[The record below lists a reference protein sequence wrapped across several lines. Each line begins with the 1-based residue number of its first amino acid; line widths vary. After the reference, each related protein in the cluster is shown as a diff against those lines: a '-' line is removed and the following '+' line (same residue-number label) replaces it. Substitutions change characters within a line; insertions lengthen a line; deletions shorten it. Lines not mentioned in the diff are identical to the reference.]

1 MHLRHSYYKDDYKSK
16 SRSHLT
22 INRRLRFL
30 ERITSLPNNWL
41 TYAWFLKIKFDIR
54 WLDLLTNDLIELY
67 SQVIRVCIDLMTRCE
82 TKDYPTINLED
93 NIKFRLH
100 ESMPNYFNPVC
111 DINCK
116 ANLLLISFE
125 RVKEHMSQPLNIE
138 RHNTNQVFT
147 WKQTDDNQPSMP

>member
-1 MHLRHSYYKDDYKSK
+1 
-16 SRSHLT
+16 
-22 INRRLRFL
+22 
-30 ERITSLPNNWL
+30 
-41 TYAWFLKIKFDIR
+41 
-54 WLDLLTNDLIELY
+54 
-67 SQVIRVCIDLMTRCE
+67 MTRCE
-82 TKDYPTINLED
+82 TKDYLTINLED

-111 DINCK
+111 DINSK

-147 WKQTDDNQPSMP
+147 